1 MSSAEP
7 IAAIAARHGGDRRR
21 LLDMVRDIHARHGW
35 LSPEA
40 TAELAGILGIRPVE
54 IRDMASFYHFFTQKP
69 VGRHVVRLCKAVVEK
84 QHGMAAVAA
93 AFEQAAGCRFG
104 ETSADGAISLGY
116 TSCLGM
122 SDQPPSAM
130 IDGTVIT
137 RIDPAEVPELVRR
150 LRADV
155 RVAARV
161 DEGIVHTGPV
171 IFSPMERGAAIRT
184 AVNLPPEEVINRLN
198 GSKLRGRGGAGFPT
212 AMKWDFCRKANGEAH
227 YVVCN
232 ADEGEPG
239 TFKDRVVFAR
249 VPDLV
254 FEGMTVA
261 AWAIGAREGI
271 LYLRAEYEYLREGL
285 EAVLDRRRR
294 LGLLGSH
301 VCGRE
306 GFSFDIRIQMGAGAY
321 VCGEESSLLE
331 SAEGRRGA
339 PRDRPPF
346 PVTRGYLGQPTALN
360 NAETLC
366 AAARVLEK
374 GSDWFAGIGTRD
386 STGTKLL
393 SISGDC
399 ARPGVYEVE
408 FGVTVSKLLEMVGAS
423 DAQAV
428 QIGGPSGACFAPKD
442 FGRRICFEDVP
453 TGGSVIVFGQNRDLL
468 AVARDFTEFFVEES
482 CGWCAP
488 CRVGATLLLKMLDRV
503 RDGRAT
509 KADIAQMEELAATVR
524 ATSRCGLGQTAA
536 NPFLTTLR
544 SLPGLYEA
552 KLSKRPYEPV
562 LRLDEALAEARRMA
576 GRPGAAAVQQ
586 PARGKEVRA

>member
-21 LLDMVRDIHARHGW
+21 LLDMVRDIHATQGW
-35 LSPEA
+35 LSAEA
-40 TAELAGILGIRPVE
+40 ITELAGILGIRPVE
-54 IRDMASFYHFFTQKP
+54 IRDMASFYHFFSRTP

-84 QHGMAAVAA
+84 QHGMAVVAA
-93 AFEQAAGCRFG
+93 AFERAVGCRFG
-104 ETSADGAISLGY
+104 ETSPDGAITLGY

-122 SDQPPSAM
+122 SDQPPSAL
-130 IDGTVIT
+130 IDGAVVT
-137 RIDPAEVPELVRR
+137 RLDPAEVPEMVRR
-150 LRADV
+150 LRSNT

-161 DEGIVHTGPV
+161 EDGIVQTGPV
-171 IFSPMERGAAIRT
+171 IFAPMERGAAIRT

-212 AMKWDFCRKANGEAH
+212 AMKWDFCRKAKGEAH

-239 TFKDRVVFAR
+239 TFKDRVVFSR

-271 LYLRAEYEYLREGL
+271 LYLRAEYEYLREDL

-294 LGLLGSH
+294 LGLLGDH
-301 VCGRE
+301 VAGRE

-346 PVTRGYLGQPTALN
+346 PVTFGYRGQPTALN

-366 AAARVLEK
+366 AAARVIEK
-374 GSDWFAGIGTRD
+374 GADWFAGIGTRD

-399 ARPGVYEVE
+399 ERPGVYEVE
-408 FGVTVSKLLEMVGAS
+408 FGVTVSKLLELVGAS

-428 QIGGPSGACFAPKD
+428 QIGGPSGSCVAPKD

-453 TGGSVIVFGQNRDLL
+453 TGGSVIVFGTNRDLL
-468 AVARDFTEFFVEES
+468 ETARDFTEFFVEES

-488 CRVGATLLLKMLDRV
+488 CRVGATLLLKQLDRL
-503 RDGRAT
+503 REGRAT
-509 KADIAQMEELAATVR
+509 KADIAQMEDLAATVR
-524 ATSRCGLGQTAA
+524 ATSRCGLGQTAG

-544 SLPGLYEA
+544 SLPGLFEA
-552 KLSKRPYEPV
+552 KLSKRAYEPV
-562 LRLDEALAEARRMA
+562 LKLEEALAEAERIA
-576 GRPGAAAVQQ
+576 GRPAA
-586 PARGKEVRA
+586 GKEARP

>member
-93 AFEQAAGCRFG
+93 AIEQAAGCRFG

-137 RIDPAEVPELVRR
+137 RIDPAEVPEVVRR

-346 PVTRGYLGQPTALN
+346 PVTFGYRGQPTALN

-366 AAARVLEK
+366 AAARVIEK
-374 GSDWFAGIGTRD
+374 GPDWFAGIGTRD

-399 ARPGVYEVE
+399 ERPGVYEVE
-408 FGVTVSKLLEMVGAS
+408 FGITVSKLLELVGAR

-428 QIGGPSGACFAPKD
+428 QIGGPSGSCVAPKD

-453 TGGSVIVFGQNRDLL
+453 TGGSVIVFGQNRDLM

-576 GRPGAAAVQQ
+576 GRPGAA
-586 PARGKEVRA
+586 KEVRA

>member
-1 MSSAEP
+1 MSSVEP
-7 IAAIAARHGGDRRR
+7 IAAIAARHGGDRGR
-21 LLDMVRDIHARHGW
+21 LLDMVRDIHATHGW
-35 LSPEA
+35 LSPDA
-40 TAELAGILGIRPVE
+40 IAELASTLGMRPVE
-54 IRDMASFYHFFTQKP
+54 IRDMASFYHFFSRKP

-84 QHGMAAVAA
+84 HHGMAAVAT
-93 AFEQAAGCRFG
+93 AFERAVGCRFG
-104 ETSADGAISLGY
+104 ETSADGAIALGY

-122 SDQPPSAM
+122 SDQPPSAL
-130 IDGTVIT
+130 IDGAVVT
-137 RIDPAEVPELVRR
+137 RLDPAEVPDLVRR
-150 LRADV
+150 LRAGD
-155 RVAARV
+155 RVKTRV
-161 DEGIVHTGPV
+161 DEGIVQTGSV
-171 IFSPMERGAAIRT
+171 IFAPMERGAAIRT
-184 AVNLPPEEVINRLN
+184 AINLQPEEVIARLN

-212 AMKWDFCRKANGEAH
+212 AMKWDFCRKAKGDAH

-239 TFKDRVVFAR
+239 TFKDRVVFTR

-261 AWAIGAREGI
+261 AWAIGAHEGV
-271 LYLRAEYEYLREGL
+271 LYLRAEYEYLREAL
-285 EAVLDRRRR
+285 EAVLDSRRRQ
-294 LGLLGSH
+294 GLLGDH
-301 VCGRE
+301 IAGRA

-346 PVTRGYLGQPTALN
+346 PVTKGYLGQPTALN

-366 AAARVLEK
+366 AAARIIEL
-374 GSDWFAGIGTRD
+374 GADWFAGIGTRD

-399 ARPGVYEVE
+399 ERPGVYEVE
-408 FGVTVSKLLEMVGAS
+408 FGVTVSRLLELVGARK
-423 DAQAV
+423 AQAV
-428 QIGGPSGACFAPKD
+428 QVGGPSGACVAPKD

-453 TGGSVIVFGQNRDLL
+453 TGGSVIVFGPDRDLL
-468 AVARDFTEFFVEES
+468 EVAREFTEFFVEES

-488 CRVGATLLLKMLDRV
+488 CRVGTTLLLKQLDRL
-503 RDGRAT
+503 REGGAARAEL
-509 KADIAQMEELAATVR
+509 AQMEELAATIR

-536 NPFLTTLR
+536 NPFVTTLR
-544 SLPGLYEA
+544 SLPDLYEA

-562 LRLDEALAEARRMA
+562 LDLAQALAGAEMLAGRASTAKEAR
-576 GRPGAAAVQQ
+576 P
-586 PARGKEVRA
+586 

>member
-1 MSSAEP
+1 MSADEP
-7 IAAIAARHGGDRRR
+7 IAAIAARHGGDRGR
-21 LLDMVRDIHARHGW
+21 LLDMVRDIHAARGW

-40 TAELAGILGIRPVE
+40 TNELARVLGIRPVE
-54 IRDMASFYHFFTQKP
+54 IRDMASFYHFFSQKP

-84 QHGMAAVAA
+84 QHGMAAVAS
-93 AFEQAAGCRFG
+93 AFERAAGCRFG
-104 ETSADGAISLGY
+104 ETTADGAITLGY

-130 IDGTVIT
+130 IDGAVVT
-137 RIDPAEVPELVRR
+137 RLDPAEVPDLVRR
-150 LRADV
+150 LRADG
-155 RVAARV
+155 RVATRV
-161 DEGIVHTGPV
+161 EDGIVHTGPV
-171 IFSPMERGAAIRT
+171 IFAPMEWGAAVRT

-212 AMKWDFCRKANGEAH
+212 AMKWDFCRKAKGSAH

-239 TFKDRVVFAR
+239 TFKDRVVFTR

-271 LYLRAEYEYLREGL
+271 LYLRAEYEYLREAL
-285 EAVLDRRRR
+285 EAALDRRRR
-294 LGLLGSH
+294 VGLLGDH
-301 VCGRE
+301 VAGRD

-360 NAETLC
+360 NAETLA

-374 GSDWFAGIGTRD
+374 GPEWFAGIGTRD

-393 SISGDC
+393 SVSGDC
-399 ARPGVYEVE
+399 ERPGVYEVE
-408 FGVTVSKLLEMVGAS
+408 FGVTVSRLLELVGAP

-428 QIGGPSGACFAPKD
+428 QIGGPSGACVAPKD

-453 TGGSVIVFGQNRDLL
+453 TGGAVIVFGPKRDLL
-468 AVARDFTEFFVEES
+468 ETAQDFTEFFVEES

-488 CRVGATLLLKMLDRV
+488 CRVGTTLLAKLFDRV
-503 RDGRAT
+503 REGRAT
-509 KADIAQMEELAATVR
+509 KSDLARMEELAATVR

-544 SLPGLYEA
+544 SLPALFEA
-552 KLSKRPYEPV
+552 KLSKRAYEPV
-562 LRLDEALAEARRMA
+562 LKLDEALAEAERIA
-576 GRPGAAAVQQ
+576 GRPSASVQQ
-586 PARGKEVRA
+586 PDHGGKEARP

>member
-40 TAELAGILGIRPVE
+40 TAELADILGIRPVE
-54 IRDMASFYHFFTQKP
+54 IRDMASFYHFFSQKP

-84 QHGMAAVAA
+84 QHGMREVAE

-130 IDGTVIT
+130 IDGIVMT
-137 RIDPAEVPELVRR
+137 RLKPSEIPDLVRR
-150 LRADV
+150 LRADG
-155 RVAARV
+155 RVTTRV
-161 DEGIVHTGPV
+161 DEGIVHAGPV
-171 IFSPMERGAAIRT
+171 IFSPMEHGAAIRT
-184 AVNLPPEEVINRLN
+184 AVNLTPEEVINRLN
-198 GSKLRGRGGAGFPT
+198 VSKLRGRGGAGFPT
-212 AMKWDFCRKANGEAH
+212 AMKWDFCRKAKGDAH

-239 TFKDRVVFAR
+239 TFKDRVVFSRAA
-249 VPDLV
+249 DLV

-271 LYLRAEYEYLREGL
+271 LYLRAEYEYLRESL
-285 EAVLDRRRR
+285 EAALDRRRR
-294 LGLLGSH
+294 LGLLGDH

-306 GFSFDIRIQMGAGAY
+306 GFSFEIRIQMGAGAY

-374 GSDWFAGIGTRD
+374 GPEWFAGIGTRD

-399 ARPGVYEVE
+399 ERPGVYEVE
-408 FGVTVSKLLEMVGAS
+408 FGVTVSKLLEMVDAS

-428 QIGGPSGACFAPKD
+428 QIGGPSGACVAPKD

-468 AVARDFTEFFVEES
+468 ETAREFTEFFVEES

-488 CRVGATLLLKMLDRV
+488 CRVGTTLLLKMLDRV
-503 RDGRAT
+503 REGLAT

-524 ATSRCGLGQTAA
+524 AASRCGLGQTAA

-544 SLPGLYEA
+544 SLPDLYEA

-562 LRLDEALAEARRMA
+562 LRLDEALAEAGRMA
-576 GRPGAAAVQQ
+576 GRPSAAVQR
-586 PARGKEVRA
+586 PALGAKEARA

>member
-7 IAAIAARHGGDRRR
+7 IAAIAARHGGDRGR
-21 LLDMVRDIHARHGW
+21 LLDMVRDIHATHGW

-40 TAELAGILGIRPVE
+40 TTELAGILGIRPVE
-54 IRDMASFYHFFTQKP
+54 IRDMASFYHFFPRQP
-69 VGRHVVRLCKAVVEK
+69 PGRHVVRLCKAVVEK
-84 QHGMAAVAA
+84 HHGMAAVAA
-93 AFEQAAGCRFG
+93 AFERAAGCRFG
-104 ETSADGAISLGY
+104 ETSADGGITLGY

-122 SDQPPSAM
+122 SDQPPSAL
-130 IDGTVIT
+130 IDGVMVT
-137 RIDPAEVPELVRR
+137 RIDPAEVPDLVRR
-150 LRADV
+150 LRAGDRV
-155 RVAARV
+155 RTRV
-161 DEGIVHTGPV
+161 DEGIVQTGPV
-171 IFSPMERGAAIRT
+171 IFAPMERGAAIRT

-212 AMKWDFCRKANGEAH
+212 AMKWDFCRKAKGDAH

-239 TFKDRVVFAR
+239 TFKDRVVFSR

-261 AWAIGAREGI
+261 AWAIGAREGL
-271 LYLRAEYEYLREGL
+271 LYLRAEYEYLRDSL

-294 LGLLGSH
+294 LGLLGDH
-301 VCGRE
+301 VAGRE
-306 GFSFDIRIQMGAGAY
+306 GFRFDIRIQMGAGAY

-346 PVTRGYLGQPTALN
+346 PVTKGYRGQPTALN

-366 AAARVLEK
+366 AAARVVEK
-374 GSDWFAGIGTRD
+374 GPEWFAGIGTRD

-399 ARPGVYEVE
+399 ERPGVYEVE
-408 FGVTVSKLLEMVGAS
+408 FGVTVSKLLELVDAS
-423 DAQAV
+423 GAQAV
-428 QIGGPSGACFAPKD
+428 QIGGPSGACIAPRD

-453 TGGSVIVFGQNRDLL
+453 TGGSVIVFGRNRDLL
-468 AVARDFTEFFVEES
+468 EVAREFTEFFVEES
-482 CGWCAP
+482 CGWCGP
-488 CRVGATLLLKMLDRV
+488 CRVGTTLLLKMLDRL
-503 RDGRAT
+503 REGRAART
-509 KADIAQMEELAATVR
+509 ELAQMEELAATIR

-544 SLPGLYEA
+544 GMPDLYEA

-562 LRLDEALAEARRMA
+562 LDLAQALAGAEKLAGRASTHKEAR
-576 GRPGAAAVQQ
+576 P
-586 PARGKEVRA
+586 

>member
-1 MSSAEP
+1 MNSVEP
-7 IAAIAARHGGDRRR
+7 IAAIAARYGGDRGR
-21 LLDMVRDIHARHGW
+21 LLDMVRDVHARQGW
-35 LSPEA
+35 LTDEA
-40 TAELAGILGIRPVE
+40 VAELARVLGMRQVE
-54 IRDMASFYHFFTQKP
+54 IRDMASFYHFFSRRP

-84 QHGMAAVAA
+84 HHGMGAVAA
-93 AFEQAAGCRFG
+93 ALEQAAGCSFG
-104 ETSADGAISLGY
+104 GTSPDGAITLQY

-122 SDQPPSAM
+122 SDQPPSALV
-130 IDGTVIT
+130 DGAVVT
-137 RIDPAEVPELVRR
+137 RIDPAEVPEMVRR
-150 LRADV
+150 LRSNAK
-155 RVAARV
+155 VAARV
-161 DEGIVHTGPV
+161 EDGIVQTGPV
-171 IFSPMERGAAIRT
+171 IFTPMERGAAIRT

-212 AMKWDFCRKANGEAH
+212 AMKWDFCRKAKGEAH

-294 LGLLGSH
+294 LGLLGAQ
-301 VCGRE
+301 VCGKE
-306 GFSFDIRIQMGAGAY
+306 NFPFDIRIQMGAGAY

-346 PVTRGYLGQPTALN
+346 PVTFGYRGQPTALN

-366 AAARVLEK
+366 AAARVIEK
-374 GSDWFAGIGTRD
+374 GADWFAGIGTRD

-399 ARPGVYEVE
+399 ERPGVYEVE
-408 FGVTVSKLLEMVGAS
+408 FGVTVSKLLELVGAS

-428 QIGGPSGACFAPKD
+428 QIGGPSGACVAPKD

-453 TGGSVIVFGQNRDLL
+453 TGGSVIVFGRNRDLL
-468 AVARDFTEFFVEES
+468 ETARDFTEFFVEES

-488 CRVGATLLLKMLDRV
+488 CRVGTTLLLRMLDRV
-503 RDGRAT
+503 REGRAT
-509 KADIAQMEELAATVR
+509 KADLARMEELAATVR
-524 ATSRCGLGQTAA
+524 VTSRCGLGQTAG

-552 KLSKRPYEPV
+552 KLSKRAYEPV
-562 LRLDEALAEARRMA
+562 LQLEEALAEAARIA
-576 GRPGAAAVQQ
+576 GRPGA
-586 PARGKEVRA
+586 GKEVRP

>member
-1 MSSAEP
+1 MSSVEP
-7 IAAIAARHGGDRRR
+7 IAAIAARHGGDRGR
-21 LLDMVRDIHARHGW
+21 LLDMVRDIHAMHGW

-40 TAELAGILGIRPVE
+40 ITELAGILGMRPVE
-54 IRDMASFYHFFTQKP
+54 IRDMASFYHFFSREAA
-69 VGRHVVRLCKAVVEK
+69 GRHVVRLCKAVVEK

-93 AFEQAAGCRFG
+93 AFERAAGCRFG
-104 ETSADGAISLGY
+104 ETSPDGAITLGY

-122 SDQPPSAM
+122 SDQPPSAL
-130 IDGTVIT
+130 IDGAVVA

-150 LRADV
+150 LRSNTK
-155 RVAARV
+155 VAARV
-161 DEGIVHTGPV
+161 EDGIVQTGPV

-184 AVNLPPEEVINRLN
+184 AVNLTPEEVINRLN

-212 AMKWDFCRKANGEAH
+212 AMKWDFCRKAKGDAH

-239 TFKDRVVFAR
+239 TFKDRVVFTR

-294 LGLLGSH
+294 LGLLGDH
-301 VCGRE
+301 VAGRE

-346 PVTRGYLGQPTALN
+346 PVTFGYRGQPTALN

-366 AAARVLEK
+366 AAARVVEK
-374 GSDWFAGIGTRD
+374 GPEWFAGIGTRD

-399 ARPGVYEVE
+399 ERPGVYEVE
-408 FGVTVSKLLEMVGAS
+408 FGVTVSKLLELVGAS

-428 QIGGPSGACFAPKD
+428 QIGGPSGSCVAPKD

-453 TGGSVIVFGQNRDLL
+453 TGGSVIVFGGNRDLL
-468 AVARDFTEFFVEES
+468 ETARDFTEFFLEES

-488 CRVGATLLLKMLDRV
+488 CRVGTTLLLKMLDRL
-503 RDGRAT
+503 REGRAT
-509 KADIAQMEELAATVR
+509 KADLAQMEELAATVR

-536 NPFLTTLR
+536 NPFTTTLR
-544 SLPGLYEA
+544 SLPELFEA
-552 KLSKRPYEPV
+552 KLSKRAYEPV
-562 LRLDEALAEARRMA
+562 LRLDQALAEAEHMA
-576 GRPGAAAVQQ
+576 GRKSA
-586 PARGKEVRA
+586 GKEVRA

>member
-21 LLDMVRDIHARHGW
+21 LLDMVRDIHATHGW

-40 TAELAGILGIRPVE
+40 TAELARILGIRPVE
-54 IRDMASFYHFFTQKP
+54 IRDMASFYHFFSQKQ
-69 VGRHVVRLCKAVVEK
+69 VGRHIVRLCKAVVEK

-93 AFEQAAGCRFG
+93 AFERAAGCAFG
-104 ETSADGAISLGY
+104 QTSADGAITLGY

-122 SDQPPSAM
+122 SDQPPSAL
-130 IDGTVIT
+130 IDGAVVT

-150 LRADV
+150 LRADARIAT
-155 RVAARV
+155 RVE
-161 DEGIVHTGPV
+161 DGILQTGPV
-171 IFSPMERGAAIRT
+171 IFSPMERGAAVRT
-184 AVNLPPEEVINRLN
+184 AVNLSPEEVINRLN

-212 AMKWDFCRKANGEAH
+212 AMKWDFCRKAKGTAH

-239 TFKDRVVFAR
+239 TFKDRVVFTR

-271 LYLRAEYEYLREGL
+271 LYLRAEYDYLREGL

-294 LGLLGSH
+294 LGLLGDH
-301 VCGRE
+301 VAGRE

-346 PVTRGYLGQPTALN
+346 PVTFGYLGQPTALN
-360 NAETLC
+360 NAETLA

-374 GSDWFAGIGTRD
+374 GSEWFAGIGTRD

-393 SISGDC
+393 SVSGDC
-399 ARPGVYEVE
+399 ERPGVYEVE
-408 FGVTVSKLLEMVGAS
+408 FGVTVSRLLELVGAS

-428 QIGGPSGACFAPKD
+428 QIGGPSGACVAPKD

-453 TGGSVIVFGQNRDLL
+453 TGGSVIVFGPNRDLL
-468 AVARDFTEFFVEES
+468 EAARDFTEFFVEES

-488 CRVGATLLLKMLDRV
+488 CRVGTTLLLKMIDRV
-503 RDGRAT
+503 REGRAT
-509 KADIAQMEELAATVR
+509 KAELGRMEELAATVR
-524 ATSRCGLGQTAA
+524 ATSRCGLGQTAG

-544 SLPGLYEA
+544 SLPALFEA
-552 KLSKRPYEPV
+552 KLSKRDYEPV
-562 LRLDEALAEARRMA
+562 LDLGAALAEAERMA
-576 GRPGAAAVQQ
+576 GRPAL
-586 PARGKEVRA
+586 GKEVRP

>member
-7 IAAIAARHGGDRRR
+7 IAAIAARHGGHRGR
-21 LLDMVRDIHARHGW
+21 LLDMVRDIHATHGW

-40 TAELAGILGIRPVE
+40 TEELAGILGIRPVE
-54 IRDMASFYHFFTQKP
+54 IRDMVSFYHFFSRKP

-84 QHGMAAVAA
+84 HHGMAAVAA
-93 AFEQAAGCRFG
+93 AFERAAGCRFG
-104 ETSADGAISLGY
+104 ETSADGAITLGY

-122 SDQPPSAM
+122 SDQPPSAL
-130 IDGTVIT
+130 IDGVVMT
-137 RIDPAEVPELVRR
+137 RLDPAEVPGLVRR
-150 LRADV
+150 LRSDEQV
-155 RVAARV
+155 RTRV
-161 DEGIVHTGPV
+161 DEGIVQTGQV
-171 IFSPMERGAAIRT
+171 IFAPMERGTAIR
-184 AVNLPPEEVINRLN
+184 AALNMSSEEVINRLN

-212 AMKWDFCRKANGEAH
+212 AMKWDFCRKAKGEAH

-239 TFKDRVVFAR
+239 TFKDRVLFSR

-261 AWAIGAREGI
+261 AWAIGAREGV
-271 LYLRAEYEYLREGL
+271 LYLRAEYEYLRDAL

-294 LGLLGSH
+294 LGLLGDH
-301 VCGRE
+301 VAGRE

-346 PVTRGYLGQPTALN
+346 PVTKGYLGQPTALN

-366 AAARVLEK
+366 AAARVIEK
-374 GSDWFAGIGTRD
+374 GPDWFAGIGTRD

-408 FGVTVSKLLEMVGAS
+408 FGVTVSKLLELVDAS

-428 QIGGPSGACFAPKD
+428 QIGGPSGACVAPKD

-453 TGGSVIVFGQNRDLL
+453 TGGSVIVFGPNRDLL
-468 AVARDFTEFFVEES
+468 EVAREFTEFFVEES

-488 CRVGATLLLKMLDRV
+488 CRVGTTLLAKMLDRV
-503 RDGRAT
+503 REGRAT
-509 KADIAQMEELAATVR
+509 RAELAEMEELAATVR

-544 SLPGLYEA
+544 SLPDLYEA

-562 LRLDEALAEARRMA
+562 LDLAQALAGAQVLA
-576 GRPGAAAVQQ
+576 GRPSALKE
-586 PARGKEVRA
+586 ARS

>member
-1 MSSAEP
+1 
-7 IAAIAARHGGDRRR
+7 
-21 LLDMVRDIHARHGW
+21 
-35 LSPEA
+35 
-40 TAELAGILGIRPVE
+40 
-54 IRDMASFYHFFTQKP
+54 
-69 VGRHVVRLCKAVVEK
+69 
-84 QHGMAAVAA
+84 
-93 AFEQAAGCRFG
+93 
-104 ETSADGAISLGY
+104 
-116 TSCLGM
+116 
-122 SDQPPSAM
+122 
-130 IDGTVIT
+130 
-137 RIDPAEVPELVRR
+137 
-150 LRADV
+150 
-155 RVAARV
+155 
-161 DEGIVHTGPV
+161 
-171 IFSPMERGAAIRT
+171 
-184 AVNLPPEEVINRLN
+184 
-198 GSKLRGRGGAGFPT
+198 
-212 AMKWDFCRKANGEAH
+212 
-227 YVVCN
+227 VVCN

-294 LGLLGSH
+294 LGLLGGH
-301 VCGRE
+301 VAGRE

-346 PVTRGYLGQPTALN
+346 PVTKGYLGQPTALN

-366 AAARVLEK
+366 AAARVIEK
-374 GSDWFAGIGTRD
+374 GPDWFAGIGTRD

-399 ARPGVYEVE
+399 ERPGVYEVE
-408 FGVTVSKLLEMVGAS
+408 FGVTVSKLLELVGAS

-428 QIGGPSGACFAPKD
+428 QIGGPSGACVAPKD

-468 AVARDFTEFFVEES
+468 ETARDFTEFFVEES

-488 CRVGATLLLKMLDRV
+488 CRVGTTLLLKMLDRV
-503 RDGRAT
+503 REGRVT
-509 KADIAQMEELAATVR
+509 KAELAQMEELAATVR

-536 NPFLTTLR
+536 NPFVTTLR

-552 KLSKRPYEPV
+552 KLSKRAYEPV
-562 LRLDEALAEARRMA
+562 LQLEEALAEAESLA
-576 GRPGAAAVQQ
+576 GRPGAAVQR
-586 PARGKEVRA
+586 PALGGKEARS

>member
-7 IAAIAARHGGDRRR
+7 IAAIAARHGGDRGR
-21 LLDMVRDIHARHGW
+21 LLDMIRDIHASHGW
-35 LSPEA
+35 LSPQSI
-40 TAELAGILGIRPVE
+40 AELAGVLGIRPVE
-54 IRDMASFYHFFTQKP
+54 IRDMASFYHFFSREP
-69 VGRHVVRLCKAVVEK
+69 AGRHVVRLCKAVVEK

-93 AFEQAAGCRFG
+93 AFERAAGCRFG
-104 ETSADGAISLGY
+104 ETSPDGAITLGY

-122 SDQPPSAM
+122 SDQPPSAL
-130 IDGTVIT
+130 IDGAVVA

-150 LRADV
+150 LRSNTK
-155 RVAARV
+155 VAARV
-161 DEGIVHTGPV
+161 EDGIVQTGPV

-184 AVNLPPEEVINRLN
+184 AVNLTPEEVINRLN

-212 AMKWDFCRKANGEAH
+212 AMKWDFCRKAKGDAH

-239 TFKDRVVFAR
+239 TFKDRVVFTR

-294 LGLLGSH
+294 LGLLGDH
-301 VCGRE
+301 VAGRE

-346 PVTRGYLGQPTALN
+346 PVTFGYRGQPTALN

-366 AAARVLEK
+366 AAARVVEK
-374 GSDWFAGIGTRD
+374 GPEWFAGIGTRD

-399 ARPGVYEVE
+399 ERPGVYEVE
-408 FGVTVSKLLEMVGAS
+408 FGVTVSKLLELVGAR

-428 QIGGPSGACFAPKD
+428 QIGGPSGSCVAPKD

-453 TGGSVIVFGQNRDLL
+453 TGGSVIVFGWNRDLL
-468 AVARDFTEFFVEES
+468 ETARDFTEFFLEES

-488 CRVGATLLLKMLDRV
+488 CRVGTTLLLKMLDRV
-503 RDGRAT
+503 REGRAT
-509 KADIAQMEELAATVR
+509 KADLAQMEELAATVR

-536 NPFLTTLR
+536 NPFTTTLR
-544 SLPGLYEA
+544 SLPELFEA
-552 KLSKRPYEPV
+552 KLSKRAYEPV
-562 LRLDEALAEARRMA
+562 LRLDQALAEAERMA
-576 GRPGAAAVQQ
+576 GRKSA
-586 PARGKEVRA
+586 GKEVRA

>member
-7 IAAIAARHGGDRRR
+7 IAAIAARHGGDRGR
-21 LLDMVRDIHARHGW
+21 LLDMVRDIHAAQGW
-35 LSPEA
+35 LSPQA
-40 TAELAGILGIRPVE
+40 IAELAAILGMRPVE
-54 IRDMASFYHFFTQKP
+54 IRDMASFYHFFSREA

-93 AFEQAAGCRFG
+93 AFERAAGCRFG
-104 ETSADGAISLGY
+104 ETSGDGAIMLGY

-122 SDQPPSAM
+122 SDQPPSAL
-130 IDGTVIT
+130 IDGVVVT
-137 RIDPAEVPELVRR
+137 RIDPAEVPDIVRK
-150 LRADV
+150 LRADS
-155 RVAARV
+155 RVATRV
-161 DEGIVHTGPV
+161 EEGIVQTGPV

-184 AVNLPPEEVINRLN
+184 AVNLTPEEVIGRLN
-198 GSKLRGRGGAGFPT
+198 ASKLRGRGGAGFPT
-212 AMKWDFCRKANGEAH
+212 AMKWDFCRKAKGSAH

-239 TFKDRVVFAR
+239 TFKDRVVFTRA
-249 VPDLV
+249 PDLV

-261 AWAIGAREGI
+261 AWAIGAREGL
-271 LYLRAEYEYLREGL
+271 LYLRAEYDYLREAL

-294 LGLLGSH
+294 LGLLGDH
-301 VCGRE
+301 IAGRE

-331 SAEGRRGA
+331 SAEGKRGA

-346 PVTRGYLGQPTALN
+346 PVTYGYLGQPTALN
-360 NAETLC
+360 NAETFA

-374 GSDWFAGIGTRD
+374 GAEWFAGIGTRD

-399 ARPGVYEVE
+399 QRPGVYEAE
-408 FGVTVSKLLEMVGAS
+408 FGVTISRLLELVGAA

-428 QIGGPSGACFAPKD
+428 QIGGPSGMCVAPKD

-453 TGGSVIVFGQNRDLL
+453 TGGSVIVFGRDRDLL
-468 AVARDFTEFFVEES
+468 EVARDFTEFFVEES

-488 CRVGATLLLKMLDRV
+488 CRVGTTLLLELIDRV
-503 RDGRAT
+503 RGGKAT
-509 KADIAQMEELAATVR
+509 KADLARMEELASTVK

-544 SLPGLYEA
+544 SLPGIFEA
-552 KLSKRPYEPV
+552 KLSTREYEPV
-562 LRLDEALAEARRMA
+562 LDLGAALAEAERMA
-576 GRPGAAAVQQ
+576 GRAST
-586 PARGKEVRA
+586 GKEARP

>member
-7 IAAIAARHGGDRRR
+7 LAAIAARHGGDRRR
-21 LLDMVRDIHARHGW
+21 LLDMVRDIHATRGW

-54 IRDMASFYHFFTQKP
+54 IRDMASFYHFFSQKP

-84 QHGMAAVAA
+84 QHGMGAVAA

-104 ETSADGAISLGY
+104 ETSPDGAITLGY

-122 SDQPPSAM
+122 SDQPPSAL
-130 IDGTVIT
+130 IDGAMVT

-150 LRADV
+150 LRADA
-155 RVAARV
+155 RVATRV
-161 DEGIVHTGPV
+161 EDGILQTGPV
-171 IFSPMERGAAIRT
+171 IFSPMERGAAIRM
-184 AVNLPPEEVINRLN
+184 AVNLSPEEVINRLN

-212 AMKWDFCRKANGEAH
+212 AMKWDFCRKAKGSAH

-239 TFKDRVVFAR
+239 TFKDRVLFTR

-254 FEGMTVA
+254 FEGMTIA

-271 LYLRAEYEYLREGL
+271 LYLRAEYDYLRENL

-294 LGLLGSH
+294 LGLLGDH
-301 VCGRE
+301 VAGRE

-346 PVTRGYLGQPTALN
+346 PVTFGYLGQPTALN
-360 NAETLC
+360 NAETLA

-374 GSDWFAGIGTRD
+374 GPEWFAGIGTRD

-399 ARPGVYEVE
+399 EHPGVYELE
-408 FGVTVSKLLEMVGAS
+408 FGVTVSRLLELVGAP

-428 QIGGPSGACFAPKD
+428 QIGGPSGACIAPKD

-453 TGGSVIVFGQNRDLL
+453 TGGSVIVFGRNRDLL
-468 AVARDFTEFFVEES
+468 EAVRDFTEFFVEES

-488 CRVGATLLLKMLDRV
+488 CRVGTTLLLKMIDRV
-503 RDGRAT
+503 REGRAT
-509 KADIAQMEELAATVR
+509 KAELGQMEELAATVR

-536 NPFLTTLR
+536 NPVLTTLR

-552 KLSKRPYEPV
+552 KLSKKAYEPV
-562 LRLDEALAEARRMA
+562 LDLAAALAEGERMA
-576 GRPGAAAVQQ
+576 GRPAAA
-586 PARGKEVRA
+586 REGRS

>member
-7 IAAIAARHGGDRRR
+7 IAAIAARHGGDRGR
-21 LLDMVRDIHARHGW
+21 LLDMVRDIHATRGW

-40 TAELAGILGIRPVE
+40 TTELAGILGIRPVE
-54 IRDMASFYHFFTQKP
+54 IRDMASFYHFFPRQAP
-69 VGRHVVRLCKAVVEK
+69 GRHVVRLCKAVVEK
-84 QHGMAAVAA
+84 HHGMAAVAA
-93 AFEQAAGCRFG
+93 AFERAAGCRFG
-104 ETSADGAISLGY
+104 ETSADGAVSLGY

-122 SDQPPSAM
+122 SDQPPSAL
-130 IDGTVIT
+130 IDGAVVT
-137 RIDPAEVPELVRR
+137 RIDPAEVPDLVRR
-150 LRADV
+150 LRAGDRV
-155 RVAARV
+155 RTRV
-161 DEGIVHTGPV
+161 DEGIVQTGPV
-171 IFSPMERGAAIRT
+171 IFAPMERGAAIRA
-184 AVNLPPEEVINRLN
+184 AVNLPPDEVIALLN

-212 AMKWDFCRKANGEAH
+212 AMKWDFCRKAKGEAH

-239 TFKDRVVFAR
+239 TFKDRVVFTR

-261 AWAIGAREGI
+261 AWAIGAREGL
-271 LYLRAEYEYLREGL
+271 LYLRAEYEYLRESL
-285 EAVLDRRRR
+285 EAVLDKRRR
-294 LGLLGSH
+294 LGLLGDH
-301 VCGRE
+301 VAGRE
-306 GFSFDIRIQMGAGAY
+306 GFSFDIRIQIGAGAY

-346 PVTRGYLGQPTALN
+346 PVTKGYRGQPTALN

-366 AAARVLEK
+366 AAARVVEK
-374 GSDWFAGIGTRD
+374 GPAWFAGIGTRD

-399 ARPGVYEVE
+399 ERPGVYEVE
-408 FGVTVSKLLEMVGAS
+408 FGVTVSKLLELVDAS

-428 QIGGPSGACFAPKD
+428 QIGGPSGACIAPKD

-453 TGGSVIVFGQNRDLL
+453 TGGSVIVFGRNRDLL
-468 AVARDFTEFFVEES
+468 EAAREFTEFFVEES

-488 CRVGATLLLKMLDRV
+488 CRVGTTLLAKMLDRL
-503 RDGRAT
+503 RAGRAT
-509 KADIAQMEELAATVR
+509 RAELGGMEELAATIR

-536 NPFLTTLR
+536 NPFVTTLR
-544 SLPGLYEA
+544 AMPDLYEA
-552 KLSKRPYEPV
+552 KLSKRSYEPV
-562 LRLDEALAEARRMA
+562 LDLPAALAGAEKLAGRASTHKEAR
-576 GRPGAAAVQQ
+576 P
-586 PARGKEVRA
+586 